1 MKYMYYDS
9 VSVQN
14 DNAIDNI
21 WFNVSKTKTK

>member
-1 MKYMYYDS
+1 MYYDN